1 MLAPLQI
8 TRRQNRKAANV
19 VITGGSAGLGRAT
32 AIEFAR
38 QGCNVAV
45 IARDP
50 VRLNE
55 ARRDIEAAGGRSLAF
70 PADVADAKAIE
81 AAADTV
87 ASGRN
92 CIDVGVTG

>member
-8 TRRQNRKAANV
+8 TRRQNRNAANV

-32 AIEFAR
+32 AVEFAR
-38 QGCNVAV
+38 RGCNVAV

-50 VRLNE
+50 ARLNE
-55 ARRDIEAAGGRSLAF
+55 ARRDIEGAGGRSLAF
-70 PADVADAKAIE
+70 PVDVANAKSVQ

-87 ASGRN
+87 ASEWNLSMCG
-92 CIDVGVTG
+92 